1 MAKVAFSK
9 LGLKPTEATKTI
21 SINNNQ
27 IEVRQY
33 LPIADKIKFVEEVVN
48 AVMGDAEVNGY
59 HYVNWA
65 QVSVLRTIGFIK
77 YYTNISFTEKQSEDI
92 YKLFDS
98 FESTATYGVIYN
110 IIPENE
116 RSYINELI
124 SVMIDTIYK
133 YKTSALGIVESI
145 GNDYKNVEFDTEK
158 LRENIGDKDNLT
170 LLREVLE
177 KMG

>member
-21 SINNNQ
+21 NISNSP

-33 LPIADKIKFVEEVVN
+33 LPIAEKIKFIEEVVN
-48 AVMGDAEVNGY
+48 AVMGDAEVKGY

-65 QVSVLRTIGFIK
+65 QVNVLRSICFVK
-77 YYTNISFTEKQSEDI
+77 YYTNISFTEKQLE
-92 YKLFDS
+92 DS
-98 FESTATYGVIYN
+98 FKLYDSFYSGTAYDLIYGA
-110 IIPENE
+110 IPESE
-116 RSYINELI
+116 KYFISELI
-124 SVMIDTIYK
+124 TEMIETIYK
-133 YKTSALGIVESI
+133 YKTSALGIMESI
-145 GNDYKNVEFDTEK
+145 GTDYKNVEFDTEK
-158 LRENIGDKDNLT
+158 LRENISDKDNLG